1 MGGRIMNSG
10 CSEHQKNIAAH
21 FLGDLGEQERQAL
34 EAHLATCSQC
44 RSERESYARTM
55 QQLASVGEEEIPR
68 HFFIYP
74 EESVS
79 SPWQLFRRMPIGW
92 QSALAC
98 AVALMLFFG
107 IAAISRLQIR
117 SNPDGWTMSFGGS
130 YFDAAAL
137 KKEILEA
144 ARINKEEAMAGLV
157 NEVRSEL
164 SQSHDKL
171 TQQQQIQLTA
181 ALARMDSQ
189 LTRRIQSSEGHVK
202 DDTQVLVSDLYRVI
216 TQQRARDLE
225 AINLRF
231 DSTDANNAIKTRQ
244 TTEILGTLLQVAD
257 LKLR

>member
-1 MGGRIMNSG
+1 MNPG

-21 FLGDLGEQERQAL
+21 FLGDLDERERLAL

-44 RSERESYARTM
+44 RLEREGYARTM
-55 QQLASVGEEEIPR
+55 QQLASVGEEEVPR

-74 EESVS
+74 EQSAP
-79 SPWQLFRRMPIGW
+79 SPWQLFRRMSVGW
-92 QSALAC
+92 QTASAC
-98 AVALMLFFG
+98 AVALTLFFG

-117 SNPDGWTMSFGGS
+117 SNPDGWTMSFGSS
-130 YFDAAAL
+130 YFDAGAL
-137 KKEILEA
+137 KNEILEA
-144 ARINKEEAMAGLV
+144 AKRNNAEAMVGWMKEA
-157 NEVRSEL
+157 RSEL

-171 TQQQQIQLTA
+171 TQQQKIQLTE

-189 LTRRIQSSEGHVK
+189 LTRRIKSSEGHVK
-202 DDTQVLVSDLYRVI
+202 DDTQVLVSDLYRAI

-231 DSTDANNAIKTRQ
+231 DSTDANNAIKARQ

-257 LKLR
+257 LKLK

>member
-21 FLGDLGEQERQAL
+21 FLGDLDERERQAL

-44 RSERESYARTM
+44 RSEQEGYARTM

-74 EESVS
+74 EATVS
-79 SPWQLFRRMPIGW
+79 NPWQLYRRMSVGW
-92 QSALAC
+92 QTASAC
-98 AVALMLFFG
+98 VVALMLFFG

-130 YFDAAAL
+130 YLDAGAL

-144 ARINKEEAMAGLV
+144 AKRNNEKAMVGWV

-181 ALARMDSQ
+181 ALARMDAQ
-189 LTRRIQSSEGHVK
+189 LTRRIKSSEGHVK
-202 DDTQVLVSDLYRVI
+202 DDTHTLVTDLYRVF

-225 AINLRF
+225 AINLRL

-257 LKLR
+257 LKLK

>member
-1 MGGRIMNSG
+1 MNSR
-10 CSEHQKNIAAH
+10 CSEHQKNIAAL
-21 FLGDLGEQERQAL
+21 FLDDLDEREKQAL

-55 QQLASVGEEEIPR
+55 QQLASAGEEEIPR

-74 EESVS
+74 EESAS
-79 SPWQLFRRMPIGW
+79 NPWQLLRRMPVGW
-92 QSALAC
+92 QTASAC

-117 SNPDGWTMSFGGS
+117 SNPDGWTMSFGS
-130 YFDAAAL
+130 SHFDAAAL
-137 KKEILEA
+137 KREILEA
-144 ARINKEEAMAGLV
+144 AKRNNEEAMVGWR

-164 SQSHDKL
+164 SQSQDKL

-181 ALARMDSQ
+181 ALAKMDSQ

-202 DDTQVLVSDLYRVI
+202 DDTQVLVSDLYRAI
-216 TQQRARDLE
+216 AQQRARDLE